1 MGSKRDRIIAV
12 VMIAPSLLLLA
23 IFVYGF
29 ITHTLYVS
37 MTDWGRQMAL
47 AVRPEVHFV
56 GLANYRD
63 LFTSL
68 LDYRFRQDIVN
79 MVFFTGMFVAASLLL
94 GLTLAILVDQHIRAE
109 ALFRTIFLFPMS
121 LSLIVTGTMWR
132 WLLQPRGGINV
143 VPTFFGGQ
151 PWPFLWVSSRAQY
164 LQFNWQV
171 VPWYLVIVAGVLF
184 VGLAVLWLVKRRR
197 SVAALCGVVGA
208 SLLAWA
214 ALDAPGLQQ
223 ALPFPEM
230 HGFNSA
236 IVGIVMAATW
246 QMAGYTMALYLAG
259 LRGIPQE
266 LREAARVDGAGELQI
281 YRYVDLPLLWPIT
294 LSAVIILGHI
304 ALKIFDL
311 VFAMAGPDNAPTS
324 VPAVSMYLTTFRG
337 NQLAKGAAIAVI
349 LLTMVSA
356 LIIPYLV
363 YSLRRREDLA

>member
-1 MGSKRDRIIAV
+1 MGSRKDRIIAV
-12 VMIAPSLLLLA
+12 LMISPSLLLLA

-29 ITHTLYVS
+29 IGHTLYVS

-47 AVRPEVHFV
+47 AESPEIHFI

-63 LFTSL
+63 LFTGL
-68 LDYRFRQDIVN
+68 LDFRFRQDVVN
-79 MVFFTGMFVAASLLL
+79 MLFFTALFVGASLLL
-94 GLTLAILVDQHIRAE
+94 GLVLAILVDQHIRAE

-132 WLLQPRGGINV
+132 WLLQPRGGVNV
-143 VPTFFGGQ
+143 LPTFLGKE
-151 PWPFLWVSSRAQY
+151 PWPFLWLSSRTQY
-164 LQFNWQV
+164 LQFNWQRL
-171 VPWYLVIVAGVLF
+171 PWYLAIVAGVLF
-184 VGLAVLWLVKRRR
+184 AVLALLWLRKRRPAVAALLAVL
-197 SVAALCGVVGA
+197 AGALLG
-208 SLLAWA
+208 WA
-214 ALDAPGLQQ
+214 FLGPAEALQ
-223 ALPFPEM
+223 ALPFPEL
-230 HGFNSA
+230 HGFNA
-236 IVGIVMAATW
+236 ALVGIVMAATW

-337 NQLAKGAAIAVI
+337 NQLAKGASIAVI
-349 LLTMVSA
+349 LLIMVSA

-363 YSLRRREDLA
+363 YSLRRREAL